1 MGYFKHNGVTMQ
13 VTETKNEGL
22 SREYTLAIS
31 AADFESTVTNR
42 LEHLAKTVNIPGFR
56 KGKVPLSILRKKY
69 GQNVMGEALDKA
81 VNEAATKVLSDNK
94 LRPATQPQIEIVKFE
109 EGKDIECKLAVE
121 VMPQIE
127 VGDFSKISI
136 VRPITQIDESEVSKT
151 LDRMAEAYKTATPI
165 AKARKTKSGDVV
177 VLNFVGTVDG
187 VEFPG
192 GKAEGYSLELGS
204 NSFIPGFEDQLIGVN
219 AGDDVEVKVAFPA
232 EYGAKELAGKDAVFA
247 CKINEIQESKPSA
260 IDDDLAKKAG
270 MENLEA
276 LKTAIREQHSQGFT
290 EISRQKAK
298 RALLD
303 ALNDAYA
310 FDLPQGMVDA
320 EYESILK
327 AFEKAKE
334 AGQEV
339 EDMDDDDRDTDFRDI
354 AARRV
359 KLGLLFAEVGRANN
373 IQVGQDDIQQ
383 AIMKEARNYPGQE
396 QMVFKY
402 YQENPQAMQ
411 QLSGPVYEEK
421 IVDFIMELAK
431 VTDKTVTAEELM
443 ADDEEDKPKKAAS
456 KKTPAK
462 KTAAKADDEPAT
474 KKAPAKKPA
483 AKKTAAKKA
492 D

>member
-1 MGYFKHNGVTMQ
+1 MQ

-69 GQNVMGEALDKA
+69 GPNVMGEALDKA

-94 LRPATQPQIEIVKFE
+94 LRAATQPQIEIVKFE
-109 EGKDIECKLAVE
+109 EGQDIECKLAVE

-127 VGDFSKISI
+127 IGDFTKISI
-136 VRPITQIDESEVSKT
+136 VRPVTKIDESEVDKT
-151 LDRMAEAYKTATPI
+151 LDRMAQAYKTATPI
-165 AKARKTKSGDVV
+165 AKARKTKSGDVI
-177 VLNFVGTVDG
+177 LLDFAGSVDG

-204 NSFIPGFEDQLIGVN
+204 DSFIPGFEEQLIGVN
-219 AGDDVEVKVAFPA
+219 AGDDVEVKVSFPGD
-232 EYGAKELAGKDAVFA
+232 YGAKELAGKDAVFA
-247 CKINEIQESKPSA
+247 CKVKEIQESKPSA
-260 IDDDLAKKAG
+260 IDDGLAKKAG
-270 MENLEA
+270 MENLDA

-303 ALNDAYA
+303 ALNDVYA
-310 FDLPQGMVDA
+310 FDLPKGMVDA

-339 EDMDDDDRDTDFRDI
+339 EDMDDADRDIDFRDI

-359 KLGLLFAEVGRANN
+359 KLGLLFAEVGRTNN
-373 IQVGQDDIQQ
+373 IQVAQDDIQQ

-431 VTDKTVTAEELM
+431 VTDKTVSADELM
-443 ADDEEDKPKKAAS
+443 ADDDADKPKKAAA

-462 KTAAKADDEPAT
+462 KAAAKADDEPAA

>member
-1 MGYFKHNGVTMQ
+1 
-13 VTETKNEGL
+13 
-22 SREYTLAIS
+22 
-31 AADFESTVTNR
+31 
-42 LEHLAKTVNIPGFR
+42 
-56 KGKVPLSILRKKY
+56 
-69 GQNVMGEALDKA
+69 
-81 VNEAATKVLSDNK
+81 
-94 LRPATQPQIEIVKFE
+94 
-109 EGKDIECKLAVE
+109 
-121 VMPQIE
+121 
-127 VGDFSKISI
+127 
-136 VRPITQIDESEVSKT
+136 
-151 LDRMAEAYKTATPI
+151 MAEAYKTATPI
-165 AKARKTKSGDVV
+165 AKARKTKSGDMI
-177 VLNFVGTVDG
+177 VLDFAGSIDG

-219 AGDDVEVKVAFPA
+219 AGDDVEVKVSFPA
-232 EYGAKELAGKDAVFA
+232 EYGAKELAGKDAIFA
-247 CKINEIQESKPSA
+247 CKVKEIQESKPSA
-260 IDDDLAKKAG
+260 IDDELAKKAG

-339 EDMDDDDRDTDFRDI
+339 EDMDDADRDVDFRDI

-431 VTDKTVTAEELM
+431 VTDKTVSADELM
-443 ADDEEDKPKKAAS
+443 ADDEADKPKKAAP
-456 KKTPAK
+456 KKASAK
-462 KTAAKADDEPAT
+462 KAAAKADDEPAA